1 MDNQKLVNEA
11 KKVLSRED
19 VTCLIGYGKQSTGFR
34 VSPLFVRTEEETD
47 KLFFSPL
54 CSLSLV
60 NYLTLEKGVFLQGNK
75 ETGGEKI
82 AIVARGCD
90 SRALIQLIAERG
102 IPREQLVI
110 LGVPCRGTIDLKKIE
125 AKFPGARNC
134 AEVTEAEGIYHIRF
148 DNEPHEVP
156 KEELLADHCTRCAFP
171 NPLVYDVLLEDLVEP
186 KEAAYSDI
194 EEMEKMAIEERQEYW
209 KGKFARCLRC
219 YACRNACPL
228 CYCDDCILERVAPP
242 WVNRSV
248 KLSENLM
255 FHLARG
261 YHLAGRCAGCGECE
275 RVCPVNLPLMRLNRK
290 LEKDIKDIF
299 EYTAGTNPDAKPLL
313 SSFNPKDPN
322 HFIY

>member
-19 VTCLIGYGKQSTGFR
+19 VTCLIGYGKDSTGFR
-34 VSPLFVRTEEETD
+34 VSPLFIRTEDEIN

-54 CSLSLV
+54 CSLSLI
-60 NYLTLEKGVFLQGNK
+60 NYLTLEKGVLLERNK

-90 SRALIQLIAERG
+90 SRALIQLIGERG
-102 IPREQLVI
+102 IQREQVVI

-125 AKFPGARNC
+125 AKFPDALNC
-134 AEVTEAEGIYHIRF
+134 AVVTEVEGIYHIRF
-148 DNEPHEVP
+148 DNESHEVP
-156 KEELLADHCTRCAFP
+156 KEELLADHCKQCAFP
-171 NPLVYDVLLEDLVEP
+171 NPLVYDVLLEDPVEP
-186 KEAAYSDI
+186 KGARYSDI
-194 EEMEKMAIEERQEYW
+194 DEIEKMAIEERQEYW

-228 CYCDDCILERVAPP
+228 CYCDDCILERVSPP

-248 KLSENLM
+248 NLSENLM
-255 FHLARG
+255 FHLARA

-275 RVCPVNLPLMRLNRK
+275 RVCPVNLPLMLLNRK

-299 EYTAGTNPDAKPLL
+299 EYTAGTNLDEKPLL